1 MEITEFTL
9 LIARVSV
16 IALMYLLLL
25 VLVFA
30 LRADARAGSGGAI
43 SRPAAPRRSANPD
56 SPTPQPVHSLLVVGG
71 TQPATGREYP
81 LFGPLEIGRSVS
93 CNITIPNTFVSSH
106 HARLFSQNE
115 RWMVEDLGSTNG
127 TSLNGKLVKSAQ
139 PIHVGDKLLVGDT
152 EFIVQ

>member
-9 LIARVSV
+9 LVARFSV

-25 VLVFA
+25 ILVFA
-30 LRADARAGSGGAI
+30 LRADARAGSGAVAVH
-43 SRPAAPRRSANPD
+43 PAPRRNEKQAP
-56 SPTPQPVHSLLVVGG
+56 PTPQPVKALTVVGG
-71 TQPATGREYP
+71 TQPATGREYQ

-93 CNITIPNTFVSSH
+93 CNITIPNTFVSTH
-106 HARLFSQNE
+106 HARLFSQSE

-152 EFIVQ
+152 EFLVQ